1 MSQRTR
7 KSGIP
12 HRARSQPPSSGMPRD
27 HSRFNVSLPVR
38 CTPVGGKTSRVL
50 RGRTANISGGG
61 FAIELPARLSPGTPV
76 AVEIQTG
83 IGPLRVEADIVWAR
97 RMPGKE
103 GAAIHGLCLA
113 GRSEVMD
120 LPIHAL
126 LGQWLLGL
134 AKQEA
139 KEKAAKSARGTS
151 RVRKRVQRRHRQVG

>member
-1 MSQRTR
+1 MRPPT
-7 KSGIP
+7 KKPGTP
-12 HRARSQPPSSGMPRD
+12 PKVKSQPLPTSMARD

-38 CTPVGGKTSRVL
+38 CTPVGGRASRVL

-61 FAIELPARLSPGTPV
+61 LAIELPTRLPPGTPV

-83 IGPLRVEADIVWAR
+83 IGPFRVETDIVWAR
-97 RMPGKE
+97 RVPGK
-103 GAAIHGLCLA
+103 ARATIHGLCLA

-126 LGQWLLGL
+126 LGQWLMGL

-139 KEKAAKSARGTS
+139 KEKNATKGARRTS
-151 RVRKRVQRRHRQVG
+151 RTRQRTRN